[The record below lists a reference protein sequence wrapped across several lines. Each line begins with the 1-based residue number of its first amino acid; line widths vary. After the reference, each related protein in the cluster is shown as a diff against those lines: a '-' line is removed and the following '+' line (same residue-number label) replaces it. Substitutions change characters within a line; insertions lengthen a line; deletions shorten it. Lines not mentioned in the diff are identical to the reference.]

1 MADDRT
7 LRDGRLLGKVAITGV
22 ASGIGAASA
31 ALLRGRGW
39 HVTGFDIVEP
49 AVAVDDFVQVDLADA
64 RATTAAARS
73 VDGPFIALCNVAGL
87 PPRDG
92 LAARILRVN
101 FLALRQFTQGI
112 SGALTPTAS
121 IVNVA
126 SRAGRQ
132 WRSHLDRVK
141 ALMALADDADTAGF
155 CDAHGIDSVRA
166 YDLSK
171 EAVIA
176 WMVAETARLGPRGR
190 RMNSVSPG
198 AVDTP
203 ILADFEAAFG
213 DRAALVIA
221 KAGRPGSAAEVAEVV
236 AFLAGPESGWM
247 KGTDIAVD
255 GGTMAVDLA
264 EELGL

>member
-7 LRDGRLLGKVAITGV
+7 LRDGRFLGKVAVTGV

-39 HVTGFDIVEP
+39 HVTGFDVVE
-49 AVAVDDFVQVDLADA
+49 VGVTVDEFVQVDLADPDA
-64 RATTAAARS
+64 TAAAARRA
-73 VDGPFIALCNVAGL
+73 DGPFDALCNVAGL

-101 FLALRQFTQGI
+101 FLAMRQFTQAIG
-112 SGALTPTAS
+112 GALTPAAS
-121 IVNVA
+121 VVNVA
-126 SRAGRQ
+126 SRAGRN
-132 WRSHLDRVK
+132 WRSHLDQGK
-141 ALMALADDADTAGF
+141 ALMALDDDGDTSAF
-155 CDAHGIDSVRA
+155 CEAHGIDGVRA

-176 WMVAETARLGPRGR
+176 WTVAETVRLGPGGW
-190 RMNSVSPG
+190 RMNCVSPG

-221 KAGRPGSAAEVAEVV
+221 KAGRPGTAAEVAEVV

-247 KGTDIAVD
+247 KGTDISVD